1 MSNGP
6 TGPPCRLGGSTVVA
20 VEEPSVI
27 QIDLLGPEAKN
38 LWTLTLELAQ
48 ALGPER
54 EWSLI
59 GGLMVQLHGLE
70 HGDELRPTVDIDLLG
85 AARKPPA
92 MTEEI
97 AALISDR
104 GAKVSMPSRS
114 NPGVGYRFELDGETV
129 EILGP
134 DGLKSDPKTLGKL
147 TTIQVA
153 GGSQALQRTEVVPV
167 SLGGSPPI
175 AVRRPSLLGAVL
187 IKARVVAKRRKDKF
201 DSDRQDL
208 IRLLS
213 YVEDPR
219 ALARVEELR
228 PTEKK
233 WLRNVERAL
242 AFEDA
247 TLTAIFPPPVLER
260 AQQAF
265 RLLCV

>member
-1 MSNGP
+1 M
-6 TGPPCRLGGSTVVA
+6 TGAESSSVVH
-20 VEEPSVI
+20 
-27 QIDLLGPEAKN
+27 IDPVSSEAER
-38 LWTLTLELAQ
+38 LWTLALKLAQ

-92 MTEEI
+92 MTEEMASLI
-97 AALISDR
+97 AEM
-104 GAKVSMPSRS
+104 GGKVATPPRS
-114 NPGVGYRFELDGETV
+114 KPDVGYKFELDGETV

-147 TTIQVA
+147 TTFQA
-153 GGSQALQRTEVVPV
+153 SGGTQALQRTEVVLV
-167 SLGGSPPI
+167 SLRYSPPI
-175 AVRRPSLLGAVL
+175 AVRRPSLLGAIL
-187 IKARVVAKRRKDKF
+187 IKARVVAKQRKEKF

-219 ALARVEELR
+219 ALARDEDLKA
-228 PTEKK
+228 TERK
-233 WLRNVERAL
+233 WLRKVEGL
-242 AFEDA
+242 LNFEDA
-247 TLTAIFPPPVLER
+247 ALAALFPRGVIER

-265 RLLCV
+265 QLLSA

>member
-1 MSNGP
+1 VES
-6 TGPPCRLGGSTVVA
+6 SA
-20 VEEPSVI
+20 VI
-27 QIDLLGPEAKN
+27 RIDPLASEAES
-38 LWTLTLELAQ
+38 LWALTLELAQ

-85 AARKPPA
+85 GARKPPA

-97 AALISDR
+97 ASLIAAR
-104 GAKVSMPSRS
+104 GARVSTPPRTRKEA
-114 NPGVGYRFELDGETV
+114 GYRFELDGEIV

-134 DGLKSDPKTLGKL
+134 DGLKGDPKTLDKL
-147 TTIQVA
+147 TTFQVP
-153 GGSQALQRTEVVPV
+153 GGTQALRRTEVVLV
-167 SLGGSPPI
+167 SLRGAPPI
-175 AVRRPSLLGAVL
+175 AIRRPSLLGAIL
-187 IKARVVAKRRKDKF
+187 IKARAVAKRRKEKF

-219 ALARVEELR
+219 ALARDEQLK

-233 WLRNVERAL
+233 WLRKIERPLNFDDAAL
-242 AFEDA
+242 AG
-247 TLTAIFPPPVLER
+247 LVPPVVLER

-265 RLLCV
+265 RLLSA

>member
-1 MSNGP
+1 LN
-6 TGPPCRLGGSTVVA
+6 
-20 VEEPSVI
+20 
-27 QIDLLGPEAKN
+27 
-38 LWTLTLELAQ
+38 
-48 ALGPER
+48 
-54 EWSLI
+54 
-59 GGLMVQLHGLE
+59 
-70 HGDELRPTVDIDLLG
+70 LLG

-92 MTEEI
+92 VTEEI

-104 GAKVSMPSRS
+104 GAKVSTPPRA

-147 TTIQVA
+147 TTFQAA
-153 GGSQALQRTEVVPV
+153 GGTQALRRTEVVFV

-219 ALARVEELR
+219 ALARLEELR
-228 PTEKK
+228 ATEKK
-233 WLRNVERAL
+233 WLRNVERTLNFDDPVLAAL
-242 AFEDA
+242 
-247 TLTAIFPPPVLER
+247 FPAAVLER
-260 AQQAF
+260 ARQAF
-265 RLLCV
+265 QLLSA